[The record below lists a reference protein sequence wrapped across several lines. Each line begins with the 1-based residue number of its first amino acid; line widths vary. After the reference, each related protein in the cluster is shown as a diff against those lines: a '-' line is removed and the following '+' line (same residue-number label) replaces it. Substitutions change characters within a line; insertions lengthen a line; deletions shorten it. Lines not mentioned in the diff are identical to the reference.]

1 MAAATPNNILL
12 VCSRCIR
19 IQAVPLPGDTTPKVR
34 FCLAEWPDRL
44 CMFCCSCSICV
55 DRCILHEVALRI
67 SADVHMYLYFNDF
80 DFNRWCKAAD
90 DR

>member
-1 MAAATPNNILL
+1 MAAVTTDNNLL

-19 IQAVPLPGDTTPKVR
+19 IQGLPLPGDPAPMVR

-44 CMFCCSCSICV
+44 CMFCCSCSECE
-55 DRCILHEVALRI
+55 DRCILHDVIRRI
-67 SADVHMYLYFNDF
+67 SADVYMYLHLPDEV
-80 DFNRWCKAAD
+80 FNRYCKAAD